1 MTTFTNF
8 LSTPRLRVNFL
19 SATLAAFM
27 LAFTVSNVNARNPC
41 GGCSGHDDPP
51 PTPTPTASPSPGA
64 TPTPQPTP
72 NINAHIE
79 TRLAG
84 ASLNG
89 ATPSGEA
96 EFERELEGSRKLTIK
111 VEHVNLPDGTRLN
124 VFIDGVK
131 VGEIVLAGG
140 RGELSLSTSH
150 GQTTPPVVNGTTISV
165 ADQSGA
171 TIVSGAF
178 TASLPKPGAT
188 PTPTPAPT
196 PATGDVRVRVQLA
209 GAPLGGRLPEGHADF
224 RTRADGRRSFEVEV
238 EEVNLPVGTV
248 LNVLVNNVQIG
259 QITLGA
265 LLRGELEFES
275 EHGQTVPAITQGTT
289 VTVTNAATG
298 ATILAGTF
306 DAIANAPNP
315 LEDDNFFVRQQYVDF
330 LVRAPEQE
338 GLEFYLNIL
347 SGCQPGDDNCNKYT
361 RGALSANF
369 FRSPEFQQKGSF
381 VMYLYMVSLGQRP
394 AAEAELNDASKI
406 DRPHYAEFMSD
417 LQAISD
423 PSDQGTNAR
432 KDALAIAWL
441 QRAEIQQRYGSLT
454 NAQFVQKLLDT
465 AGITLANQ
473 AQLVAA
479 LNAGTLTRAQ
489 VLRAIVESRE
499 VDAKFR
505 KQAFVTM
512 EYFGYLRRD
521 PEVCVGSAD
530 PSQCGYIFHN
540 NRFKLSSDPDFLE
553 NTIVRGFMES
563 PEYRGRFGDN

>member
-1 MTTFTNF
+1 
-8 LSTPRLRVNFL
+8 
-19 SATLAAFM
+19 
-27 LAFTVSNVNARNPC
+27 
-41 GGCSGHDDPP
+41 
-51 PTPTPTASPSPGA
+51 
-64 TPTPQPTP
+64 
-72 NINAHIE
+72 
-79 TRLAG
+79 
-84 ASLNG
+84 
-89 ATPSGEA
+89 
-96 EFERELEGSRKLTIK
+96 
-111 VEHVNLPDGTRLN
+111 
-124 VFIDGVK
+124 
-131 VGEIVLAGG
+131 VLAGG

-196 PATGDVRVRVQLA
+196 PATGDDVRVRVQLA

-275 EHGQTVPAITQGTT
+275 EHGQTVPAIAQGTT

-306 DAIANAPNP
+306 GAIANAPNP

-381 VMYLYMVSLGQRP
+381 VMYLYMISIGQRP
-394 AAEAELNDASKI
+394 ATVAELSDQTKVN
-406 DRPHYAEFMSD
+406 RPQFWEFTLD

-423 PSDQGTNAR
+423 PTDDKAIGSQK
-432 KDALAIAWL
+432 KDALTVAWL
-441 QRAEIQQRYGSLT
+441 QRPEIQASYGSLT
-454 NAQFVQKLLDT
+454 NAQFVQKLIDKSGVTPAGQASWVVALD
-465 AGITLANQ
+465 
-473 AQLVAA
+473 
-479 LNAGTLTRAQ
+479 AGTMTRAQ
-489 VLRAIVESRE
+489 VLRAFAESSE
-499 VDAKFR
+499 VNAKFY

-512 EYFGYLRRD
+512 EYFGYLKRD
-521 PEVCVGSAD
+521 PEPCWGD
-530 PSQCGYIFHN
+530 PNPSQCGYIFHN
-540 NRFKLSSDPDFLE
+540 ARFQLAADEDFLE
-553 NTIVRGFMES
+553 NTIVRGFIES
-563 PEYRGRFGDN
+563 PEYRGRFGPR